1 MYILTREKD
10 SIESGAFASPN
21 DGGTPVVQFF
31 VNKDDAITYNT
42 LLEAI
47 GEDLEVTETDNDAV
61 DKLCSLMGYAYTVI
75 EPGEIVIPRDET
87 LYYDYVQR
95 TDIP

>member
-1 MYILTREKD
+1 MFILTREKD
-10 SIESGAFASPN
+10 NIESGAFASPN
-21 DGGTPVVQFF
+21 EEGTPVVQFF

-42 LLEAI
+42 HLEAI
-47 GEDLEVTETDNDAV
+47 GQDLEVTETDNDAV

-75 EPGEIVIPRDET
+75 EPGEIVLPRDET
-87 LYYDYVQR
+87 LYHDYLSR